1 MNGYDAFLIFNSV
14 RLHFTT
20 ENYDYFKYNGK
31 TKVSLEAFEKKKDKY
46 LFHKIARMY
55 KEEELPF
62 FYAVLFTKKDTVW
75 SNTLLLDES
84 ANAYKE
90 WIKWQQARSHNLAED
105 LSKLSETNFGELIV
119 CKDNQSPELL
129 NLVLQGEINYDT
141 LVILDH
147 FIKLIEP
154 WNKKLDG
161 DFIWESF
168 YKKYKKYK
176 PFFVAYAPLSDTH
189 YKNILKK
196 NLTTK

>member
-46 LFHKIARMY
+46 LFHKLARIY

-90 WIKWQQARSHNLAED
+90 WIL
-105 LSKLSETNFGELIV
+105 
-119 CKDNQSPELL
+119 
-129 NLVLQGEINYDT
+129 
-141 LVILDH
+141 
-147 FIKLIEP
+147 
-154 WNKKLDG
+154 
-161 DFIWESF
+161 
-168 YKKYKKYK
+168 
-176 PFFVAYAPLSDTH
+176 
-189 YKNILKK
+189 
-196 NLTTK
+196 